1 MVSNISRQDYLR
13 LLSKAYNSL
22 TVDDSDI
29 IKNIIL
35 NVAKDVEANKD
46 LTRCAL
52 DLTCEFSRKIFCH
65 QSIGKCNLILML
77 KSFMTFL

>member
-1 MVSNISRQDYLR
+1 MVSNISRQDYLH

-22 TVDDSDI
+22 TIDDSDTV
-29 IKNIIL
+29 KSIIL

-52 DLTCEFSRKIFCH
+52 ELTREFSRK
-65 QSIGKCNLILML
+65 N
-77 KSFMTFL
+77 FLSSLNRKIHLNTNVKKLYDVS